1 MAESMLAILCHILR
15 GEPVIQERLAK
26 EREGTVRPDDE
37 AASTGS
43 LGPTVAP
50 GASTTSGEAPAPTGT
65 APGVPAAGSADD
77 STNSTPRREPQV
89 NQAQLTQ
96 VYEKTISQRRILYY
110 LYTLFINRA
119 GISHNTQTLL
129 LKLLLSVFYS
139 NGKSIICQPWQ

>member
-37 AASTGS
+37 AASTGT
-43 LGPTVAP
+43 LGPSVAP

-65 APGVPAAGSADD
+65 TSGVPAAGSADE

-96 VYEKTISQRRILYY
+96 VCG
-110 LYTLFINRA
+110 NA
-119 GISHNTQTLL
+119 
-129 LKLLLSVFYS
+129 V
-139 NGKSIICQPWQ
+139 

>member
-37 AASTGS
+37 AASTVS
-43 LGPTVAP
+43 LAPSGAP
-50 GASTTSGEAPAPTGT
+50 GASTTTAGEAPAAGTGT
-65 APGVPAAGSADD
+65 GTTPAVPAGGGSADD

-96 VYEKTISQRRILYY
+96 VCGKAVRHWGTFVTS
-110 LYTLFINRA
+110 
-119 GISHNTQTLL
+119 
-129 LKLLLSVFYS
+129 FYHS
-139 NGKSIICQPWQ
+139 KCIVRL